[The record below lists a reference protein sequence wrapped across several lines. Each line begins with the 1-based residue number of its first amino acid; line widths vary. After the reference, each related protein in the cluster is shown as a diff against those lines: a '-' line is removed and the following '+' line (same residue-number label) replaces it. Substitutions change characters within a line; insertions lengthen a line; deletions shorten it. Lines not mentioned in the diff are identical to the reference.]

1 MRSWLPSHWCKK
13 QERIPLPWPLKAPS
27 QSEDQS
33 SLHKQQAEGGTCL
46 VLCPFCFQHPPHP
59 LMQRDRE
66 LWISLGQLSRTQGTY
81 PILSTRSHNTL
92 GVGTSGEPSY
102 RTKDAP
108 VARADT
114 IQFHIIQPTC
124 HKQGDQVSQAEV
136 QAENPSTEG
145 SWREAEGL
153 QIWGQP

>member
-1 MRSWLPSHWCKK
+1 MS
-13 QERIPLPWPLKAPS
+13 
-27 QSEDQS
+27 
-33 SLHKQQAEGGTCL
+33 AEQD
-46 VLCPFCFQHPPHP
+46 P
-59 LMQRDRE
+59 
-66 LWISLGQLSRTQGTY
+66 GTY

-136 QAENPSTEG
+136 QTRNPTTRGQQGE
-145 SWREAEGL
+145 EAEEL
-153 QIWGQP
+153 QAWGYP

>member
-1 MRSWLPSHWCKK
+1 MDNIFIIPSTRSCSMLCPANSTS
-13 QERIPLPWPLKAPS
+13 AS
-27 QSEDQS
+27 
-33 SLHKQQAEGGTCL
+33 AEGGACP
-46 VLCPFCFQHPPHP
+46 VLRPLCFQSPPG
-59 LMQRDRE
+59 LKQKDRALRDRRGMLARSDAE
-66 LWISLGQLSRTQGTY
+66 PPSAARDPATY

-124 HKQGDQVSQAEV
+124 HKQGNRVSKAEV
-136 QAENPSTEG
+136 QAPNPSTRG
-145 SWREAEGL
+145 QQGEAAEEL
-153 QIWGQP
+153 